1 MKTSQIFATLCL
13 AMLVFAACSSTS
25 FFTGG
30 LDRNLSS
37 EISISTADMVTN
49 PGETPSISIPLTHQN
64 EISLGIDSLV
74 TVYEA
79 TRFDIMQISAEPFKI
94 ETASLTN
101 FMGIDSMQ
109 VWLKS
114 DQLASPLFLGK
125 QVQTLELAAFNS
137 HIIQMPWQTDLAPH
151 LNPDYSY
158 ELTLIVFPNEQFE
171 DLGFDVSWGWN
182 IAYDG
187 AKE

>member
-1 MKTSQIFATLCL
+1 
-13 AMLVFAACSSTS
+13 MLVFAACSSTA

-37 EISISTADMVTN
+37 EISISTADVVSP
-49 PGETPSISIPLTHQN
+49 PGETASISIPLAHQH
-64 EISLGIDSLV
+64 EISQGIDSLV
-74 TVYEA
+74 TAYEA
-79 TRFDIMQISAEPFKI
+79 TRFDIMQISAQPFSI
-94 ETASLTN
+94 ETASITN

-114 DQLASPLFLGK
+114 DQLASPLLLGK
-125 QVQTLELAAFNS
+125 QAKTLELAAFDS
-137 HIIQMPWQTDLAPH
+137 HIIQMPWQTDMAPH

-158 ELTLIVFPNEQFE
+158 GLMLIVFPNEQFE
-171 DLGFDVSWGWN
+171 ELGFEVNWGWN
-182 IAYDG
+182 ISYDG